1 MGTPVRAAVGRLRAL
16 GPHASGFADYL
27 SCNTKG
33 FLAANEEV
41 SESFPLVVR
50 RSGAKGYGLLCGP
63 RPASLPLRPPQCS
76 VPMERVGEELLR
88 VPPAVWLPYCAEAAV
103 RKAEAG
109 APDFLARL
117 SNTCAK
123 IGGGDALEV
132 APVACLALELLF
144 TLERD
149 AREPYLG
156 LLWEASTSEDALPH
170 PLLMGPDHLDLLQ
183 VGADTS
189 AQASPLRD
197 SITAA
202 SKIYSTLHRSL
213 FGLEGGDADSSSRGG
228 VHHAGI
234 QVSPSAST
242 TRDFLWALGVIL
254 SRGVS
259 EEGAGGV
266 GLVPY
271 LDFANHGDGGKG
283 GGVALGDGGASCER
297 GFDAATGRHVLRA
310 LRDIAPGEELLI
322 DYGSAAKGAYRFART
337 YGFVNFRQTTGGGG
351 GSSSS
356 SSSSNSNSNSS
367 AGSNAGDNGEPSN
380 DNGGGGSD
388 DNDDG
393 GNRGR
398 RLIGGIPSGSD
409 SLRVHVGLSSPAGQ
423 EQKEQQQQLVVPVR
437 LADVAAA
444 AAATFEEQV
453 LEEPNRRLLSPE
465 TDQEGEAADVFSG
478 AVAATAKFAAGARAA
493 QPGTRVA
500 VAAAEV
506 EALEERLRRYP
517 TTWQEDL
524 ELLGL
529 VASDGTEEDNS
540 ADGTGGTR
548 RPQTEKTSAAAGAKG
563 AALKAGAASGAV
575 TAEWAETCISLR
587 AAEKIALQR
596 ALRTAR
602 RPR

>member
-1 MGTPVRAAVGRLRAL
+1 MGTPVRAAVGRLRSL

-41 SESFPLVVR
+41 SESFPLVVK

-63 RPASLPLRPPQCS
+63 RPARA
-76 VPMERVGEELLR
+76 GEELLR

-123 IGGGDALEV
+123 IGGGDASKV

-156 LLWEASTSEDALPH
+156 LLWEASSSEGALPH
-170 PLLMGPDHLDLLQ
+170 PLLMGPEHLDLL
-183 VGADTS
+183 
-189 AQASPLRD
+189 QASPLRD

-202 SKIYSTLHRSL
+202 SEIYSTLHRSL
-213 FGLEGGDADSSSRGG
+213 FGLEGGDAEYSSRGG
-228 VHHAGI
+228 VHLAGKEA
-234 QVSPSAST
+234 SPSAST

-271 LDFANHGDGGKG
+271 LDFANHGDGGRG

-297 GFDAATGRHVLRA
+297 GFDPATGRHVLRA

-337 YGFVNFRQTTGGGG
+337 YGFVNFRHTTGGGG
-351 GSSSS
+351 GSGSSS
-356 SSSSNSNSNSS
+356 SGSSSSNT
-367 AGSNAGDNGEPSN
+367 GDNGEPSN
-380 DNGGGGSD
+380 DDGKKGGGGGGSD
-388 DNDDG
+388 DDEDG

-398 RLIGGIPSGSD
+398 RLSVGIPSGSD

-423 EQKEQQQQLVVPVR
+423 EQKEQEQQQQLVVPVR

-444 AAATFEEQV
+444 AAAAFDEQA
-453 LEEPNRRLLSPE
+453 LEEPSRRLLRPE
-465 TDQEGEAADVFSG
+465 TDREEEAADGFSG
-478 AVAATAKFAAGARAA
+478 AVAATAFAAGARTAAPAAPA
-493 QPGTRVA
+493 QPGAGVA

-506 EALEERLRRYP
+506 EALEQRLRRYP
-517 TTWQEDL
+517 TTCQEDL

-540 ADGTGGTR
+540 ADGTGGT
-548 RPQTEKTSAAAGAKG
+548 P
-563 AALKAGAASGAV
+563 ASGAV

-596 ALRTAR
+596 ALRAAR
-602 RPR
+602 RRR

>member
-41 SESFPLVVR
+41 SESFPLVAR

-63 RPASLPLRPPQCS
+63 RPARA
-76 VPMERVGEELLR
+76 GEELLR

-117 SNTCAK
+117 SNICAK
-123 IGGGDALEV
+123 IGGGDASKV

-156 LLWEASTSEDALPH
+156 LLWESSASEDALPH
-170 PLLMGPDHLDLLQ
+170 PLLMGPEHLDLL
-183 VGADTS
+183 
-189 AQASPLRD
+189 QASPLRD

-202 SKIYSTLHRSL
+202 SEIYSTLHRSL
-213 FGLEGGDADSSSRGG
+213 FGLEGGDADSSFRGG

-234 QVSPSAST
+234 EASPSAST

-271 LDFANHGDGGKG
+271 LDFANHGDGGRG
-283 GGVALGDGGASCER
+283 EGVSLGDGGASCER
-297 GFDAATGRHVLRA
+297 GFDPATGRHVLRA

-337 YGFVNFRQTTGGGG
+337 YGFVNFRHTTGGGG
-351 GSSSS
+351 GGN
-356 SSSSNSNSNSS
+356 SSSNT
-367 AGSNAGDNGEPSN
+367 GGNGEPSN
-380 DNGGGGSD
+380 DDGEKGGGGDSD
-388 DNDDG
+388 DDKDG
-393 GNRGR
+393 GDRGR
-398 RLIGGIPSGSD
+398 RLSVGIPSGSD

-423 EQKEQQQQLVVPVR
+423 EQKEQQQQQQQQQQLVVPVR

-444 AAATFEEQV
+444 AAAAAFDEQA
-453 LEEPNRRLLSPE
+453 LEEPSRRSLRPE
-465 TDQEGEAADVFSG
+465 TDREEEAADGFSG
-478 AVAATAKFAAGARAA
+478 AVEATAFTAGARTAAPAAPA
-493 QPGTRVA
+493 QPGAGVA

-517 TTWQEDL
+517 TTCQEDL

-540 ADGTGGTR
+540 ADGTGGT
-548 RPQTEKTSAAAGAKG
+548 P
-563 AALKAGAASGAV
+563 ASGAV
-575 TAEWAETCISLR
+575 PAEWAETCISLR

-596 ALRTAR
+596 ALRAAR
-602 RPR
+602 RRR

>member
-1 MGTPVRAAVGRLRAL
+1 MGTPVRIAVGRLRAL

-33 FLAANEEV
+33 FLSANEEV
-41 SESFPLVVR
+41 SESFPVVVR

-63 RPASLPLRPPQCS
+63 RPARA
-76 VPMERVGEELLR
+76 GEELLR

-117 SNTCAK
+117 SNTCAR
-123 IGGGDALEV
+123 IGGGDASKV
-132 APVACLALELLF
+132 VPVACLALELLF

-170 PLLMGPDHLDLLQ
+170 PLLMGPEHLDLL
-183 VGADTS
+183 
-189 AQASPLRD
+189 QASPLRD

-202 SKIYSTLHRSL
+202 SEIYSTLHRSL
-213 FGLEGGDADSSSRGG
+213 FGLEGGDAESSSRGG

-234 QVSPSAST
+234 EASPSAST

-271 LDFANHGDGGKG
+271 LDFANHGDGGRG
-283 GGVALGDGGASCER
+283 GSVALGDGGASCER

-337 YGFVNFRQTTGGGG
+337 YGFVNFRHTTGGGGG

-356 SSSSNSNSNSS
+356 SKSSSSSSNAS
-367 AGSNAGDNGEPSN
+367 DNGEPSN
-380 DNGGGGSD
+380 DGGGGSD
-388 DNDDG
+388 DDDDG

-398 RLIGGIPSGSD
+398 RQSRGIPSGSD
-409 SLRVHVGLSSPAGQ
+409 SLLVHVGLSSPAGQ
-423 EQKEQQQQLVVPVR
+423 EQKEQQQQQQLVVPVR

-444 AAATFEEQV
+444 VAAASDEQA
-453 LEEPNRRLLSPE
+453 LEEPSRRLLRPE
-465 TDQEGEAADVFSG
+465 TVQEAADGFAG
-478 AVAATAKFAAGARAA
+478 TVAATAFAAGARAA
-493 QPGTRVA
+493 QPGAGVA
-500 VAAAEV
+500 VVAAEV

-517 TTWQEDL
+517 TTCHEDL

-529 VASDGTEEDNS
+529 VASDRTQEDNS
-540 ADGTGGTR
+540 ADGTGGTPR
-548 RPQTEKTSAAAGAKG
+548 
-563 AALKAGAASGAV
+563 GAV

-587 AAEKIALQR
+587 VAEKIALQR
-596 ALRTAR
+596 ALRAAR